1 MRRPA
6 QIEGRMACGWH
17 NSSFETVIEAAR
29 RMIPS
34 LPVESLP
41 NPLKDEAFVYFLRL
55 RSGKI
60 YVGCTIDLE
69 QRLEDH
75 SQGVAC
81 YTTKI
86 DPPVELLRLELCPH
100 FPSARRREAQLKK
113 WSGQKKEA
121 LARGNLVLLKKL
133 ARSHD

>member
-1 MRRPA
+1 MTQNPL
-6 QIEGRMACGWH
+6 
-17 NSSFETVIEAAR
+17 IEAAR
-29 RMIPS
+29 RM
-34 LPVESLP
+34 VP
-41 NPLKDEAFVYFLRL
+41 NPLRGMALIYFLRL

-75 SQGVAC
+75 FRGVAC

-86 DPPVELLRLELCPH
+86 DPPVELLRLELCSD
-100 FPSARRREAQLKK
+100 FSAARRREAQLKK
-113 WSGQKKEA
+113 WSVRKKEA
-121 LARGNLVLLKKL
+121 LVRGNTVLLKEL